1 MCFLSNIVEPLYD
14 DPRGGVVPP
23 PPIAI
28 WEELEGAGQ
37 HAKNLST
44 LIKLI
49 NEANF
54 KFLNKYSVLK
64 CQNIFLVHYYFGI
77 LSSNFNK
84 HHNCQK

>member
-1 MCFLSNIVEPLYD
+1 MLSKLNFYSITDLLLHLLLWHNVQFLLFDVCFLSDIVEPLYD

-44 LIKLI
+44 LI
-49 NEANF
+49 N
-54 KFLNKYSVLK
+54 
-64 CQNIFLVHYYFGI
+64 
-77 LSSNFNK
+77 
-84 HHNCQK
+84 